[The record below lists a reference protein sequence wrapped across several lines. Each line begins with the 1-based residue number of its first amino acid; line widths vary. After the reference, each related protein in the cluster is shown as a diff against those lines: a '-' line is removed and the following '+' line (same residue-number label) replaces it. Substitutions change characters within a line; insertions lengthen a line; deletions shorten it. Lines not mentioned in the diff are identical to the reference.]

1 MLINVFITRGVTVLG
16 VLYPGYRRSL
26 GTANKS
32 GYGRF
37 PPVANGWGT
46 ISPILDTVPQ
56 LLVEEE
62 GPPTVIPR
70 SKETELKLP
79 YVCLG
84 SHITR
89 TVTHRGKTDAM
100 FDYLIRVLFSYIN
113 DQGVSKKNTEP
124 QIAVH

>member
-37 PPVANGWGT
+37 PPVANVWGT

-62 GPPTVIPR
+62 GPPTVI
-70 SKETELKLP
+70 TELKLP

-100 FDYLIRVLFSYIN
+100 FDYLIRVLFYYIN

-124 QIAVH
+124 QIMVH